1 MAEILSG
8 AIGTGISRR
17 ARGVI
22 DERSAVRMRHYSAE
36 QGTIDRMGS
45 SVESIASRAGGTG
58 ARVPL
63 TPAGIQPDVT
73 DKRLLRG
80 ARTRGTVL
88 RRAVDIA
95 SLEGLDGVSFGRLA
109 VDTGLSK
116 AGIQTLF
123 KTKETLQLAT
133 VEFAREMFI
142 DAVIRPARAAPA
154 GIARLRAL
162 LDHWVVYAETP
173 LFAGGCFRVANLAE
187 FDSRPGPVHDALF
200 HDQREWREVIATEL
214 RKAVASGE
222 VVGLDIDL
230 TVFQIDALL
239 CAANT
244 ALQSGDTEAVG
255 KARRIIDGLL
265 ATSR

>member
-1 MAEILSG
+1 MG
-8 AIGTGISRR
+8 
-17 ARGVI
+17 
-22 DERSAVRMRHYSAE
+22 SAE
-36 QGTIDRMGS
+36 KPIDSRFGRDGSRLHLASEGTLP
-45 SVESIASRAGGTG
+45 E
-58 ARVPL
+58 
-63 TPAGIQPDVT
+63 VT

-95 SLEGLDGVSFGRLA
+95 SLEGLGGVSFGRLA

-142 DAVIRPARAAPA
+142 DAVIRPARTAPS

-162 LDHWVVYAETP
+162 LDCWVVYAETP

-200 HDQREWREVIATEL
+200 HDQREWREALATEL
-214 RKAVASGE
+214 RKAVNSGE
-222 VVGLDIDL
+222 IAGLDVEL
-230 TVFQIDALL
+230 TVFQMDALL

-244 ALQSGDTEAVG
+244 ALQSGDSEAVG
-255 KARRIIDGLL
+255 KARLIIDGLL
-265 ATSR
+265 ATPR

>member
-1 MAEILSG
+1 
-8 AIGTGISRR
+8 
-17 ARGVI
+17 
-22 DERSAVRMRHYSAE
+22 
-36 QGTIDRMGS
+36 MGS
-45 SVESIASRAGGTG
+45 SGESIASRTGGAGSCVSL
-58 ARVPL
+58 ASE
-63 TPAGIQPDVT
+63 GIQSEVT

-80 ARTRGTVL
+80 ARTRRTVL
-88 RRAVDIA
+88 LRAVDIA
-95 SLEGLDGVSFGRLA
+95 SLEGLGGVSFGRLA

-123 KTKETLQLAT
+123 KTKEALQLAT

-142 DAVIRPARAAPA
+142 GAVIRPARAAPA
-154 GIARLRAL
+154 GVARLRAL
-162 LDHWVVYAETP
+162 LDRWVIYAETP

-214 RKAVASGE
+214 RKAVESGE
-222 VVGLDIDL
+222 VAGLDVEL

-244 ALQSGDTEAVG
+244 GLQSGDAEAVG

-265 ATSR
+265 ETSR

>member
-1 MAEILSG
+1 
-8 AIGTGISRR
+8 
-17 ARGVI
+17 
-22 DERSAVRMRHYSAE
+22 
-36 QGTIDRMGS
+36 MGS
-45 SVESIASRAGGTG
+45 AAESIGSRVGDTG
-58 ARVPL
+58 SRVPL
-63 TPAGIQPDVT
+63 SPEGIQPEIT

-80 ARTRGTVL
+80 AQTRKTVL

-95 SLEGLDGVSFGRLA
+95 SLEGLGGVSFGRLA

-123 KTKETLQLAT
+123 KTKETLQLAA

-142 DAVIRPARAAPA
+142 GAVIRPARAAPA
-154 GIARLRAL
+154 GVARLCAL
-162 LDHWVVYAETP
+162 LDHWAVYAETP

-214 RKAVASGE
+214 RQAVDRGDVAE
-222 VVGLDIDL
+222 LDVEL

-244 ALQSGDTEAVG
+244 ALQSGDTEAVS

-265 ATSR
+265 AAPR

>member
-1 MAEILSG
+1 MG
-8 AIGTGISRR
+8 PMTR
-17 ARGVI
+17 V
-22 DERSAVRMRHYSAE
+22 E
-36 QGTIDRMGS
+36 QATIDRTGS
-45 SVESIASRAGGTG
+45 AEEPTSSRAGE
-58 ARVPL
+58 AASRL
-63 TPAGIQPDVT
+63 SHLASEGIQSEVT

-95 SLEGLDGVSFGRLA
+95 SLEGLGGVSFGRLA
-109 VDTGLSK
+109 ADTGHSK

-123 KTKETLQLAT
+123 KTKESLQLAT

-142 DAVIRPARAAPA
+142 DAVIRPARTAPA
-154 GIARLRAL
+154 GIPRLRAL

-173 LFAGGCFRVANLAE
+173 LFEGGCFRVANLAE
-187 FDSRPGPVHDALF
+187 FDSREGPVHDALF

-214 RKAVASGE
+214 RKAVESGE
-222 VVGLDIDL
+222 VAELDVEL

-244 ALQSGDTEAVG
+244 ALQSGDAEAVG
-255 KARRIIDGLL
+255 KARHIIDGLL
-265 ATSR
+265 EAPR

>member
-1 MAEILSG
+1 MG
-8 AIGTGISRR
+8 
-17 ARGVI
+17 
-22 DERSAVRMRHYSAE
+22 SAE
-36 QGTIDRMGS
+36 
-45 SVESIASRAGGTG
+45 ESIGSRAEG
-58 ARVPL
+58 AGSRL
-63 TPAGIQPDVT
+63 SLASEGIQSGVT

-123 KTKETLQLAT
+123 KTKESLQLAT
-133 VEFAREMFI
+133 VGFAREMFI
-142 DAVIRPARAAPA
+142 DAVIRPAGAAPA

-162 LDHWVVYAETP
+162 LEHWVTYAETP

-200 HDQREWREVIATEL
+200 HDQQEWREVIATEL
-214 RKAVASGE
+214 REAMDSDEIAR
-222 VVGLDIDL
+222 LDIEL

-244 ALQSGDTEAVG
+244 ALQSGDAEAVG
-255 KARRIIDGLL
+255 KARRIIDELL
-265 ATSR
+265 ATPR